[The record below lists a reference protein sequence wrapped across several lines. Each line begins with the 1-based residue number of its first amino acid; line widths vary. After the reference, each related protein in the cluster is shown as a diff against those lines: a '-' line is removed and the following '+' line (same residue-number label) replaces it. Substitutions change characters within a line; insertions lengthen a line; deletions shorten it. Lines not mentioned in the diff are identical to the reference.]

1 LGGDFKDGF
10 KMALVSSS
18 LRYVYNKMVKYDI
31 DARAG
36 SKGGAA
42 DIKGKKGPPN
52 TPSIT
57 IIPCNTTCNCTC
69 KSAF

>member
-1 LGGDFKDGF
+1 MLGGDFKDGF

-42 DIKGKKGPPN
+42 DIKGKVLDAPKAAPPAA
-52 TPSIT
+52 PPRI
-57 IIPCNTTCNCTC
+57 
-69 KSAF
+69 AA